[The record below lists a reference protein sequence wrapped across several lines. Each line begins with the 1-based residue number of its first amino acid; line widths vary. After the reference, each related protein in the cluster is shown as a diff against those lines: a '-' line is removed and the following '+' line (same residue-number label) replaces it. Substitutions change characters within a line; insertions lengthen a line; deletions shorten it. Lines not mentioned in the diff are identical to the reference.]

1 MSSQNTTNGAPPA
14 EAFETVI
21 IGAGQAGLSVGYHL
35 MKRGRPFVI
44 LDAGARVGDSWRGRW
59 DSLRLFTPA
68 RYSGLP
74 GMRFPAPGWTFPT
87 KDEMGDYL
95 EAYAQRFGLPVRNDV
110 RVKRLSR
117 NGDAYVLECA
127 DGARIHAGRVVV
139 ASGAHRTPR
148 VPPFTAD
155 LDPRIVQLHSSE
167 YRNPDQLADGGV
179 LVAGVGNSGAEIAFE
194 LSRSHPILLS
204 GKESGQIPVRH
215 GSLRFRFVVR
225 VIRFLGY
232 HVLTKR
238 TPIGRRVGPKAAA
251 KATPLIRVKSKELA
265 ERGVERV
272 ARVAGVHDGHPVLE
286 DGRELD
292 VANVVWC
299 TGYVHDFSWLDLP
312 VLDEAGRPV
321 HERGVATA
329 SPGLY
334 FAGLVFQFAAA
345 SDVLPGIG
353 RDAGYVA
360 KHIARQAAEGGGR
373 PVRLPQSTRRHTW
386 PSPELSRSTE

>member
-1 MSSQNTTNGAPPA
+1 MSSHNETNGTPRTD
-14 EAFETVI
+14 AFETVI
-21 IGAGQAGLSVGYHL
+21 IGGGQAGLSVGYHL
-35 MKRGRPFVI
+35 ARRNQPFVI

-87 KDEMGDYL
+87 KDEMGGYL
-95 EAYAQRFGLPVRNDV
+95 EAYADRFGLPVRTDV
-110 RVKRLSR
+110 RVDRLSR
-117 NGDAYVLECA
+117 DGDRYLLECA
-127 DGARIHAGRVVV
+127 DGARIHADRVVV

-148 VPPFTAD
+148 VPPFGAD
-155 LDPRIVQLHSSE
+155 LDPRIVQLHSSG
-167 YRNPDQLADGGV
+167 YRNPAQLEDGGV
-179 LVAGVGNSGAEIAFE
+179 LVVGVGNSGAEIAFE
-194 LSRSHPILLS
+194 LSRSHPVALS

-215 GSLRFRFVVR
+215 GSLPSRFVVR
-225 VIRFLGY
+225 VMRFLGS

-251 KATPLIRVKSKELA
+251 NATPLIRVRSKELA

-272 ARVAGVHDGHPVLE
+272 ARVAGVRDGRPLLE
-286 DGRELD
+286 DGRVLD

-299 TGYVHDFSWLDLP
+299 TGYVHDFSWLDVP
-312 VLDEAGRPV
+312 VLDGGGQPV

-334 FAGLVFQFAAA
+334 FAGLVFQFAAT

-360 KHIARQAAEGGGR
+360 KHIARQAAKGGR
-373 PVRLPQSTRRHTW
+373 PVRLPEPTRRHAW

>member
-1 MSSQNTTNGAPPA
+1 MSSHNETNGAPRT

-21 IGAGQAGLSVGYHL
+21 IGGGQAGLAVGYHL
-35 MKRGRPFVI
+35 TRQNQSFVI

-74 GMRFPAPGWTFPT
+74 GMRFPAAGWTFPT

-95 EAYAQRFGLPVRNDV
+95 EAYSARFGLPVRTEV
-110 RVKRLSR
+110 GVGRVSR
-117 NGDAYVLECA
+117 DGDGYLLECA
-127 DGARIHAGRVVV
+127 DGGRIHADRVVV

-148 VPPFTAD
+148 VPAFGAD
-155 LDPRIVQLHSSE
+155 LDRRIVQLHSSE
-167 YRNPDQLADGGV
+167 YRNPAQLADGGV
-179 LVAGVGNSGAEIAFE
+179 LVAGVGNSGAEIALE
-194 LSRSHPILLS
+194 LSGSHPIALS

-215 GSLRFRFVVR
+215 GSLPFRFVVR

-265 ERGVERV
+265 AQGVERV
-272 ARVAGVHDGHPVLE
+272 ARVAGVRDGRPLLE
-286 DGRELD
+286 DGRVLD

-299 TGYVHDFSWLDLP
+299 TGYVHDLSWLDLP
-312 VLDEAGRPV
+312 VFDETGQPV

-360 KHIARQAAEGGGR
+360 KHIARQAAKGGR
-373 PVRLPQSTRRHTW
+373 PVRLPESTRRHAW

>member
-1 MSSQNTTNGAPPA
+1 MSSQNTTNGAPPT
-14 EAFETVI
+14 EAFETAI
-21 IGAGQAGLSVGYHL
+21 IGGGQAGLSVGYHL
-35 MKRGRPFVI
+35 MKRGQPFVI
-44 LDAGARVGDSWRGRW
+44 LDAGARIGDSWRGRW

-95 EAYAQRFGLPVRNDV
+95 EAYAERFGLPVRTGAS
-110 RVKRLSR
+110 VKRLTR
-117 NGDAYVLECA
+117 DGDGYRLECA
-127 DGARIHAGRVVV
+127 DGRRIRAERVVV
-139 ASGAHRTPR
+139 ASGAHRTPK
-148 VPPFTAD
+148 VPPFAAD
-155 LDPRIVQLHSSE
+155 LDSRIVQLHSSE
-167 YRNPDQLADGGV
+167 YRNPAQLADGGV

-194 LSRSHPILLS
+194 LARSHPIALS

-215 GSLRFRFVVR
+215 GSPPFRLVVR

-238 TPIGRRVGPKAAA
+238 TPIGRRVGPKVAAS
-251 KATPLIRVKSKELA
+251 ATPLIRVKSKELA

-272 ARVAGVHDGHPVLE
+272 GRVAGVLDGRPLLE
-286 DGRELD
+286 DGRGLD

-312 VLDEAGRPV
+312 VLDAAGQPV

-334 FAGLVFQFAAA
+334 FAGLVFQFAVS
-345 SDVLPGIG
+345 SDVLPGVG

-360 KHIARQAAEGGGR
+360 KHLARHAAKGGR
-373 PVRLPQSTRRHTW
+373 PVRLPEPTRRHAW

>member
-1 MSSQNTTNGAPPA
+1 MSAQNNMNGTPPSQ
-14 EAFETVI
+14 AFETVI
-21 IGAGQAGLSVGYHL
+21 IGGGQAGLAVGYQL
-35 MKRGRPFVI
+35 MQRNQPFVI

-95 EAYAQRFGLPVRNDV
+95 EAYADRFGLPVRTDV
-110 RVKRLSR
+110 RVNRIARDGVGYL
-117 NGDAYVLECA
+117 LECA
-127 DGARIHAGRVVV
+127 DGNRIHADRVVI
-139 ASGAHRTPR
+139 ASGAHRTPK
-148 VPPFTAD
+148 VPAWSAD

-167 YRNPDQLADGGV
+167 YRNPAQLKDGSV

-194 LSRSHPILLS
+194 LSRSHSIALS

-215 GSLRFRFVVR
+215 GSLPFRFVIR

-238 TPIGRRVGPKAAA
+238 TPIGRRVGPKVAAG
-251 KATPLIRVKSKELA
+251 ATPLIRVKLQDLA

-272 ARVAGVHDGHPVLE
+272 ARVAGVRDGRPLLE
-286 DGRELD
+286 DGRVLD

-312 VLDEAGRPV
+312 VLDGGGRPM
-321 HERGVATA
+321 HDRGVATA

-334 FAGLVFQFAAA
+334 FAGLVFQFAVA
-345 SDVLPGIG
+345 SDVLPGLG

-360 KHIARQAAEGGGR
+360 KHIARQAAQGGQ
-373 PVRLPQSTRRHTW
+373 PVRLPEPTKRQAW
-386 PSPELSRSTE
+386 PSPGLSRSTE

>member
-1 MSSQNTTNGAPPA
+1 MSSHNETNGTPRT

-21 IGAGQAGLSVGYHL
+21 IGGGQAGLAVGYHL
-35 MKRGRPFVI
+35 MRQNQPFVI

-95 EAYAQRFGLPVRNDV
+95 ESYAIRFGLPVRTEVSVD
-110 RVKRLSR
+110 RLSR
-117 NGDAYVLECA
+117 EGDGYLLECA
-127 DGARIHAGRVVV
+127 DGARIHADRVVV
-139 ASGAHRTPR
+139 ASGAHRTPK
-148 VPPFTAD
+148 VPPFGAD

-167 YRNPDQLADGGV
+167 YRNPAQLEDGGV

-194 LSRSHPILLS
+194 LSRSHPIALS

-215 GSLRFRFVVR
+215 GSLPFRFVVR
-225 VIRFLGY
+225 VIRFLGS

-251 KATPLIRVKSKELA
+251 NAAPLIRVRSKELA

-272 ARVAGVHDGHPVLE
+272 ARVAGVRGGRPLLA
-286 DGRELD
+286 DGRVLD

-312 VLDEAGRPV
+312 VLDETGQPV

-334 FAGLVFQFAAA
+334 FAGLVFQFAAT

-360 KHIARQAAEGGGR
+360 KHIARQAAKGGR
-373 PVRLPQSTRRHTW
+373 PVRLPEPTRRHAW

>member
-1 MSSQNTTNGAPPA
+1 MSSQNDTKRTKTT

-21 IGAGQAGLSVGYHL
+21 VGAGQAGLAVGYHL
-35 MKRGRPFVI
+35 MRRGRPFVI
-44 LDAGARVGDSWRGRW
+44 LDAGGRVGDSWRGRW

-95 EAYAQRFGLPVRNDV
+95 QAYADRFGLPVRTGVSVD
-110 RVKRLSR
+110 RLAR
-117 NGDAYVLECA
+117 DGDGYVLECA
-127 DGARIHAGRVVV
+127 DGGRIRADRVVI
-139 ASGAHRTPR
+139 ASGAHRTPK
-148 VPPFTAD
+148 VPAFGAD

-167 YRNPDQLADGGV
+167 YQNPAQLQDGGV

-194 LSRSHPILLS
+194 LSRSHPIALS

-251 KATPLIRVKSKELA
+251 SATPLIRVKLNELA

-272 ARVAGVHDGHPVLE
+272 ARVAGVRDGRPLLE
-286 DGRELD
+286 DGRVLD

-299 TGYVHDFSWLDLP
+299 TGYVHDFGWLDLP
-312 VLDEAGRPV
+312 VLDEDGEPV
-321 HERGVATA
+321 HERGVAAA

-334 FAGLVFQFAAA
+334 FAGLVFQFSAA

-360 KHIARQAAEGGGR
+360 KHIAREAAKGGR
-373 PVRLPQSTRRHTW
+373 PVRLPEPTRRHAW